1 MIRVVRHLFLL
12 GALALLAL
20 PASAQASAVTD
31 CAQDGKLD
39 RQYSNSELRKA
50 LDNIPTDLDEYGDC
64 REIISAA
71 IQNDSDKGG
80 GRPSA
85 TGSDGGP
92 LAPEEQAARSKD
104 SQELAA
110 LAGDGSGDPLAP
122 SVDVGGETVKPGSN
136 GLFDLASASNDLPV
150 PLLLALTALAL
161 LAIVGGLVALRT
173 RIPILGRIPLLSK
186 IPAPRVPFPRSR
198 R

>member
-1 MIRVVRHLFLL
+1 M
-12 GALALLAL
+12 
-20 PASAQASAVTD
+20 PASAQASPVTD

-64 REIISAA
+64 REIISGA
-71 IQNDSDKGG
+71 IQNDSDKGE
-80 GRPSA
+80 GRPSS

-92 LAPEEQAARSKD
+92 LGPEEQSARTKD
-104 SQELAA
+104 NEELAA
-110 LAGDGSGDPLAP
+110 IAGDGGGDPPAP
-122 SVDVGGETVKPGSN
+122 SVEVGGETVKPGSN

-150 PLLLALTALAL
+150 PLLVALIALAL